1 MTSSCVTITLGAG
14 RLPLPG
20 CFKVVDAT
28 RKQRVPSWEGRK
40 SRPRDLARGG
50 REETELGVQA
60 SLHAKCVTSLQ
71 FTSISR

>member
-1 MTSSCVTITLGAG
+1 MTSSCVTVTLGAG

-28 RKQRVPSWEGRK
+28 GKQRVCRG
-40 SRPRDLARGG
+40 RGG
-50 REETELGVQA
+50 SPDGWTWLGAGERRRELGVQA
-60 SLHAKCVTSLQ
+60 SLHAKCVTSLK